1 MRSAPPISRSTTT
14 GRWAQ
19 EVFPHREES
28 VARAREWTGRRLAEW
43 HVPQEL
49 REDARLCVSEA
60 ATNVLVHTEKSDL
73 TLCLD
78 LNHNEGLLHIH
89 IGDAEPGKAPTPKSP
104 SLESSSGRGLLLVEE
119 LTREWSVMYSDTQKT
134 ITCTFDVHPDPRAA
148 R

>member
-1 MRSAPPISRSTTT
+1 MRSAPPISCSTTT

-28 VARAREWTGRRLAEW
+28 VAQARDWTGRRLHQWGLPE
-43 HVPQEL
+43 EL

-78 LNHNEGLLHIH
+78 LNHNEGLLHVH
-89 IGDAEPGKAPTPKSP
+89 VGDAEPARSPTPQSP
-104 SLESSSGRGLLLVEE
+104 SLESSSGRGLFLIDQ
-119 LTREWSVMYSDTQKT
+119 LTREWHVTYSDTEKT
-134 ITCTFDVHPDPRAA
+134 ITCTFDIHPDPRPA